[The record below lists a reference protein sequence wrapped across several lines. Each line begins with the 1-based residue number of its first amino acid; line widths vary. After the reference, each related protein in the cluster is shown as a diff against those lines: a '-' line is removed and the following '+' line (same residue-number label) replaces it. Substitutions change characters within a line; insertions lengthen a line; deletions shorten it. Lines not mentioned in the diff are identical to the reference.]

1 MIVTEKIKVS
11 NPDVTI
17 VKSQSSVQIVKSQSS
32 VQIEIDS
39 KGSKKYTVKVYD
51 DDPEVAKEKAI
62 SISNDLDIE
71 IKK

>member
-17 VKSQSSVQIVKSQSS
+17 VKSQSSI
-32 VQIEIDS
+32 QIEIDS

-51 DDPEVAKEKAI
+51 DDPEIAKEKAI
-62 SISNDLDIE
+62 KISNELDEE